1 MLINDLKLKIFYYYM
16 MKCFDNLMRIKS
28 SLFTFLLIFASLL
41 EISAVY
47 AGTYQSTCPAD
58 KLAKIEAEIRGNFK
72 PRRRISEDGPPDT
85 VERKIK
91 KAFKKCR
98 IPIEITGEEINS
110 PDTTIPIS
118 RVTSWIKSGY
128 SNRRVNTGITTTI
141 LFGPL
146 GALGFLSK
154 KHRYSFI
161 VKGFDADGKQATI
174 QIDLFK
180 KPDIERITQELLLVT
195 GLTMGEKR
203 SIENIRKLES
213 EGFDSSLKEEEEEIR
228 MEPLR
233 KSDEKR
239 LDLQK
244 KQNYMP

>member
-1 MLINDLKLKIFYYYM
+1 
-16 MKCFDNLMRIKS
+16 MRKKS
-28 SLFTFLLIFASLL
+28 AIFTFILLFASLL

-47 AGTYQSTCPAD
+47 AGTYQSTCPA
-58 KLAKIEAEIRGNFK
+58 KKFAKIEAEIRKNFK
-72 PRRRISEDGPPDT
+72 SRRKKENGPPDT
-85 VERKIK
+85 VERRIK
-91 KAFKKCR
+91 TAFKKCR
-98 IPIEITGEEINS
+98 VPIQITGEEIIS
-110 PDTTIPIS
+110 PEVTIPVT

-128 SNRRVNTGITTTI
+128 SNRRVNTGVTTTI
-141 LFGPL
+141 IFGPL

-174 QIDLFK
+174 QVDLFK
-180 KPDIERITQELLLVT
+180 KPDVERITQELLLIT

-203 SIENIRKLES
+203 SIEDIRKLES
-213 EGFDSSLKEEEEEIR
+213 EGFDSSFKEKEEEDIR

-233 KSDEKR
+233 KADEMR

-244 KQNYMP
+244 KQNYSP

>member
-1 MLINDLKLKIFYYYM
+1 MRKKSGIFA
-16 MKCFDNLMRIKS
+16 FI
-28 SLFTFLLIFASLL
+28 LLFASLL

-47 AGTYQSTCPAD
+47 AGTYQSTCPA
-58 KLAKIEAEIRGNFK
+58 KKFAKIEAEIRKNFK
-72 PRRRISEDGPPDT
+72 PRKFSNNAPPDT
-85 VERKIK
+85 VERRIK

-98 IPIEITGEEINS
+98 VPIELTGEEISS
-110 PDTTIPIS
+110 PDVTIPIT
-118 RVTSWIKSGY
+118 RVTSWVKSGY
-128 SNRRVNTGITTTI
+128 SNRRVNTGVTTTI
-141 LFGPL
+141 LFGPI

-180 KPDIERITQELLLVT
+180 KPDIERLTQELLLIT
-195 GLTMGEKR
+195 DLTMGEKR
-203 SIENIRKLES
+203 SIEKIRKLES
-213 EGFDSSLKEEEEEIR
+213 EGFDSSLKEEEEGEELR

-233 KSDEKR
+233 KADEMR
-239 LDLQK
+239 LDLEK

>member
-1 MLINDLKLKIFYYYM
+1 MRKKSVLLTFIIF
-16 MKCFDNLMRIKS
+16 
-28 SLFTFLLIFASLL
+28 FASLL

-47 AGTYQSTCPAD
+47 AGTYQSTCPA
-58 KLAKIEAEIRGNFK
+58 KKFAKIEAEIRKNFK
-72 PRRRISEDGPPDT
+72 PRKNQKNGPPDT
-85 VERKIK
+85 VERRIK

-98 IPIEITGEEINS
+98 VPIQITGEEIIS
-110 PDTTIPIS
+110 PEVTIPVT

-128 SNRRVNTGITTTI
+128 SNRRVNTGVTTTI
-141 LFGPL
+141 IFGPL

-174 QIDLFK
+174 QVDLFK
-180 KPDIERITQELLLVT
+180 KPDIERITQELLLIT

-203 SIENIRKLES
+203 SIEKIRKLES
-213 EGFDSSLKEEEEEIR
+213 EGFDSSLKEEEEEDIR

-233 KSDEKR
+233 KADEMR

-244 KQNYMP
+244 KQNYAP